1 MLGKLPPAARIA
13 LGLLLLVVLGTAALL
28 LPGVSATRPLT
39 WSEALFTA
47 VSALSVTG
55 LSVILP
61 GRDLTLF
68 GQIILMV
75 LIQVGGVGFMVMTVA
90 ILRLIGRRV
99 TYTDR
104 IALRDSLGLIDT
116 RAIMQFTMRI
126 LKLVLTIELT
136 GAFFL
141 WLHWRGMLG
150 EGQAAFFALF
160 HSISAFCNAGF
171 DLFTGMNG
179 FAGIPDDGVTLT
191 VLGVLIVLGS
201 LGMPVLFD
209 LWDYRDQ
216 RRVTLHT
223 RLTVVVV
230 AALILL
236 GAVGLFIAETRPV
249 GILADEP
256 LRRQLGLSLFHS
268 VATRTAG
275 YSALTDFGELTPPGQ
290 LIKIVLMFIG
300 STPASMG
307 GGITTG
313 TFTVLALALWAYVR
327 SRESVVV
334 FGRTIPPDAVRRAS
348 AVLTLS
354 LMVVLVSTWL
364 ILVTHPY
371 ATLDQVLFEV
381 ISAFATCGFTLA
393 FTYQLN
399 LFGQLMIAFVM
410 FWGRL
415 GALTIAVALAGTTR
429 REPIRYPEGQVLI
442 G

>member
-1 MLGKLPPAARIA
+1 MLRKLPPAARLAI
-13 LGLLLLVVLGTAALL
+13 GLLLLVVLGTAALM
-28 LPGVSATRPLT
+28 LPGVSATQPLT

-68 GQIILMV
+68 GQIILMI
-75 LIQVGGVGFMVMTVA
+75 LIQLGGVGFMVMAVV

-99 TYTDR
+99 TYSDR
-104 IALRDSLGLIDT
+104 IALRDSLGLVDT
-116 RAIMQFTMRI
+116 RAIMQFTKRI
-126 LKLVLTIELT
+126 LQLVLTIELV

-141 WLHWRGMLG
+141 WLHWRGSMSD
-150 EGQAAFFALF
+150 GQALFYALF

-171 DLFTGMNG
+171 DLFAGVNG
-179 FAGIPDDGVTLT
+179 AVGIPDDGITLT
-191 VLGVLIVLGS
+191 VMGMLIVLGS
-201 LGMPVLFD
+201 LGMPVLLD
-209 LWDYRDQ
+209 LWDYREHHK
-216 RRVTLHT
+216 VTLHT
-223 RLTVVVV
+223 RLTVGVVV
-230 AALILL
+230 ALILF
-236 GAVGLFIAETRPV
+236 GAVGFFLAEVRPV
-249 GILADEP
+249 GVLTGEP
-256 LRRQLGLSLFHS
+256 LHRQVVLSVFHS

-275 YSALTDFGELTPPGQ
+275 YSALSNFEELTPPGQ
-290 LIKIVLMFIG
+290 LIKMALMFIG
-300 STPASMG
+300 SAPASMG

-313 TFTVLALALWAYVR
+313 TFIVLVLALWSYIRSKESTVAL
-327 SRESVVV
+327 
-334 FGRTIPPDAVRRAS
+334 GRTISPDTVRRAA

-354 LMVVLVSTWL
+354 LGMVFLATWS

-393 FTYQLN
+393 FTTELN
-399 LFGQLMIAFVM
+399 LFGQLVIAFVM

-415 GALTIAVALAGTTR
+415 GALTIAVALAGTPK
-429 REPIRYPEGQVLI
+429 REVVGYPEGQVLI

>member
-1 MLGKLPPAARIA
+1 MLRNLPPAARLA
-13 LGLLLLVVLGTAALL
+13 LGLLLLVVLGTAALM
-28 LPGVSATRPLT
+28 LPGVSATKPLT

-55 LSVILP
+55 LSIILP

-68 GQIILMV
+68 GQVVLMA
-75 LIQVGGVGFMVMTVA
+75 LIQVGGVGFMVMTVV

-104 IALRDSLGLIDT
+104 IALRDSLGLVDT
-116 RAIMQFTMRI
+116 RAIMQFTKRI
-126 LKLVLTIELT
+126 LQLVLTIELT
-136 GAFFL
+136 GAFLL
-141 WLHWRGMLG
+141 WLHWRGTMG
-150 EGQAAFFALF
+150 EGQAMFYALF

-171 DLFTGMNG
+171 DLFTGVNG
-179 FAGIPDDGVTLT
+179 YAGIPDDGFTLA
-191 VLGVLIVLGS
+191 VMGGLIVLGS

-216 RRVTLHT
+216 HKVTLHT
-223 RLTVVVV
+223 RLTIVVV
-230 AALILL
+230 AALIFI

-249 GILADEP
+249 GILADETLP
-256 LRRQLGLSLFHS
+256 RQLGLSLFHS

-275 YSALTDFGELTPPGQ
+275 YSALTDFGDLTPPGQ

-300 STPASMG
+300 SAPASMG

-313 TFTVLALALWAYVR
+313 TFTVLGLALWAYVR
-327 SRESVVV
+327 SQESVVV
-334 FGRTIPPDAVRRAS
+334 FGRTIALESVRRAS

-354 LMVVLVSTWL
+354 LMVVLTSTWL
-364 ILVTHPY
+364 ILVTHPQ

-393 FTYQLN
+393 FTTELN
-399 LFGQLMIAFVM
+399 LFGQLVITFVM

-415 GALTIAVALAGTTR
+415 GALTVAVALAGTTK

>member
-1 MLGKLPPAARIA
+1 MQIKFPPAARLA
-13 LGLLLLVVLGTAALL
+13 LGLLLLVALGTAVLM
-28 LPGVSATRPLT
+28 LPWVSTTEPLT
-39 WSEALFTA
+39 WSEALFTS

-55 LSVILP
+55 LSIILP

-68 GQIILMV
+68 GQIVLMIQ
-75 LIQVGGVGFMVMTVA
+75 IQVGGVGFMVMTVV

-99 TYTDR
+99 TYSDR
-104 IALRDSLGLIDT
+104 ITLRDSLGLIDT
-116 RAIMQFTMRI
+116 RAIMQFTKRI
-126 LKLVLTIELT
+126 LQLVLTIELA
-136 GAFFL
+136 GAFYL
-141 WLHWRGMLG
+141 WLHWRDLMVD
-150 EGQAAFFALF
+150 GQAVFYALF

-179 FAGIPDDGVTLT
+179 YAGIPDDAGTLT
-191 VLGVLIVLGS
+191 VLGILIVLGS

-209 LWDYRDQ
+209 LWDYSEQ

-223 RLTVVVV
+223 RLTIVVVTGLIFV
-230 AALILL
+230 GAA
-236 GAVGLFIAETRPV
+236 GLFIAETRPV

-256 LRRQLGLSLFHS
+256 LIRQLGLSLFHS

-300 STPASMG
+300 SAPASMG

-313 TFTVLALALWAYVR
+313 TFIVLALALRAYVR
-327 SRESVVV
+327 SQESVVV
-334 FGRTIPPDAVRRAS
+334 FGRAVSPDAVRRAS

-354 LMVVLVSTWL
+354 LMVVLISTWL
-364 ILVTHPY
+364 ILVTHPN

-393 FTYQLN
+393 FTAQLN
-399 LFGQLMIAFVM
+399 LFGQLVIAFVM

-415 GALTIAVALAGTTR
+415 GALTIAVALAGTTK
-429 REPIRYPEGQVLI
+429 REPIRYPEAQVLI